1 MNITAAPIVLPS
13 LCMYVPYLQKK
24 RDSTVRCLSTKLVGL
39 ALDDSCCGADIGT
52 SAAIDAC
59 ISVDYID
66 IAFRDSTGRAFGLA
80 GTASHASISDFV
92 SHDIDSLLR
101 FRCF

>member
-1 MNITAAPIVLPS
+1 MNITEAPIVFPS
-13 LCMYVPYLQKK
+13 LCMNSPVFQKK
-24 RDSTVRCLSTKLVGL
+24 RDSRIRCLSTKLVGL
-39 ALDDSCCGADIGT
+39 ALDDGSRGADIGT
-52 SAAIDAC
+52 GAAIDAC

-80 GTASHASISDFV
+80 GSASHASISDFV